1 MHRDLRIIIVGAGIV
16 GSAIAYYL
24 SKQHPQVT
32 VIERN
37 RFAASETTDKS
48 FAWIH
53 SSMQTSAMY
62 RHLYED
68 AIAEYHALQEELP
81 DLNIDWSGALS
92 WGVPMNMEGSR
103 VQQLNRQQIMKLE
116 PNLNEYPDEASFAQE
131 EGGLDPVA
139 TTNLLLQQAQ
149 ENGAIVLYN
158 TTVTSI
164 QERDATVVGVHT
176 SNGYLE
182 SDILVLAAG
191 TTALISRFAAKEIID
206 NVQLEKL
213 QACRLARFNKEG

>member
-16 GSAIAYYL
+16 GSVIAYYL
-24 SKQHPQVT
+24 SKQHP
-32 VIERN
+32 
-37 RFAASETTDKS
+37 
-48 FAWIH
+48 
-53 SSMQTSAMY
+53 
-62 RHLYED
+62 HLYED